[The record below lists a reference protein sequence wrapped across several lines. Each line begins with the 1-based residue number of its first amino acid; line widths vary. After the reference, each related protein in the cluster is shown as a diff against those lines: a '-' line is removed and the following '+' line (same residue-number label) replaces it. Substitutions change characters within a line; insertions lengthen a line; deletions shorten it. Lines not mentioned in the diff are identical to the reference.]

1 MPRRRQLPLD
11 PQKSAAIAGLRYGG
25 HECAGITRQKRGKG
39 FVYLDDG
46 KPVRDPETLARIR
59 SLVLPPAWAQVWICR
74 DPLGHLQAVGYDAR
88 GRRQYRYHPTYRQI
102 RNLTKF
108 ERMPNV
114 VAAIATA
121 RMKAHEHLA
130 LTGMPREK
138 MLAALI
144 RLLDVT
150 GMRIGNEESAAENH
164 TYGLTTL
171 RNQHVEVEGATL
183 RFHFTGKSGVKQEME
198 ITDRRLARIVR
209 QCHDLPGQQLFQ
221 YVDETG
227 NPRSVSSSD
236 VNDYLRDA
244 AGEALTA
251 RDFRTWAGTVEC
263 AVALRDI
270 GESSCETD
278 AKKNVAAA
286 IKTAAAKLGNRVATC
301 RAYYVHPAVPD
312 AYMEG
317 TLLQTMAKAE
327 EAAAEG
333 LSPKELSEDERAVL
347 AVVRR
352 YRPVPAELAPVRRSS
367 AETTA
372 PPGIRDAA

>member
-1 MPRRRQLPLD
+1 MPRYEMPRRRQLPLD
-11 PQKSAAIAGLRYGG
+11 PEKSAAIAGLRYGG
-25 HECAGITRQKRGKG
+25 HECAGITRRKRGKG

-46 KPVRDPETLARIR
+46 KPIRDPETLARIR
-59 SLVLPPAWAQVWICR
+59 SLVLPPAWTNVWICR

-108 ERMPNV
+108 ERMPEV
-114 VAAIATA
+114 VTAIAAA
-121 RMKAHEHLA
+121 RAKVHDHLA
-130 LTGMPREK
+130 LPGMPREK
-138 MLAALI
+138 VLATLI

-183 RFHFTGKSGVKQEME
+183 RFHFTGKSGVKHEMK

-209 QCHDLPGQQLFQ
+209 QCHDLPGQNLFQ

-227 NPRSVSSSD
+227 NPRNVSSSD
-236 VNDYLRDA
+236 VNDYLRNA
-244 AGEALTA
+244 TGEALTA

-263 AVALRDI
+263 AIALREL
-270 GESSCETD
+270 GESASETE
-278 AKKNVAAA
+278 AKKNVVAA

-312 AYMEG
+312 TYMEG
-317 TLLQTMAKAE
+317 TLLKIMANA
-327 EAAAEG
+327 EAAVTA
-333 LSPKELSEDERAVL
+333 ELSADECAVL

-352 YRPVPAELAPVRRSS
+352 YRPSAAEPAQARQSS
-367 AETTA
+367 GEKTA

>member
-11 PQKSAAIAGLRYGG
+11 PEKSAAVAGLRYGG
-25 HECAGITRQKRGKG
+25 HECAGITRQKRGKV
-39 FVYLDDG
+39 FAYLDDG
-46 KPVRDPETLARIR
+46 KPVRDRETLARIR
-59 SLVLPPAWAQVWICR
+59 SLVLPPAWTKVWICR
-74 DPLGHLQAVGYDAR
+74 DPLGHLQAIGYDAR
-88 GRRQYRYHPTYRQI
+88 GRRQYRYHPAYRQI

-108 ERMPNV
+108 ERMPDV
-114 VAAIATA
+114 VAAIAGA
-121 RMKAHEHLA
+121 RGTVRDHLA
-130 LTGMPREK
+130 LPGMPREK
-138 MLAALI
+138 VLAALI
-144 RLLDVT
+144 HLLDVT
-150 GMRIGNEESAAENH
+150 GMRVGNEESAAENH

-171 RNQHVEVEGATL
+171 RNQHVDVEGATL
-183 RFHFTGKSGVKQEME
+183 RFHFTGKSGVKHEMK

-236 VNDYLRDA
+236 VNEYLRNA
-244 AGEALTA
+244 TGEALTA

-270 GESSCETD
+270 GESSSETE
-278 AKKNVAAA
+278 AKKNVVSA
-286 IKTAAAKLGNRVATC
+286 IRTAAAKLGNRVATC

-327 EAAAEG
+327 KAAAEG
-333 LSPKELSEDERAVL
+333 LNAHECAVL
-347 AVVRR
+347 AVVRH
-352 YRPVPAELAPVRRSS
+352 YRPAPAELAPARQSS
-367 AETTA
+367 AEKTK
-372 PPGIRDAA
+372 PPRIRDAA

>member
-11 PQKSAAIAGLRYGG
+11 PEKSAAIAGLRYGG
-25 HECAGITRQKRGKG
+25 HECAGITRRKRGKG
-39 FVYLDDG
+39 FVYLNDG
-46 KPVRDPETLARIR
+46 KPVRDPETLTRIR
-59 SLVLPPAWAQVWICR
+59 SLVLPPAWRDVWICC
-74 DPLGHLQAVGYDAR
+74 DPLGHLQAIGYDAR
-88 GRRQYRYHPTYRQI
+88 GRRQYRYHPAYRQI

-108 ERMPNV
+108 ERMPDV
-114 VAAIATA
+114 VAAIALA
-121 RMKAHEHLA
+121 RAKVQEHLA
-130 LTGMPREK
+130 LPGMPLEK
-138 MLAALI
+138 VLATLI

-150 GMRIGNEESAAENH
+150 GMRVGNEESAAENH

-183 RFHFTGKSGVKQEME
+183 RFHFTGKSGVKHEMK

-227 NPRSVSSSD
+227 NPHSVSSSD
-236 VNDYLRDA
+236 VNEYLRNA
-244 AGEALTA
+244 TGEALTA

-263 AVALRDI
+263 AIALRDI
-270 GESSCETD
+270 GESLSATD
-278 AKKNVAAA
+278 AKKNVVAA
-286 IKTAAAKLGNRVATC
+286 IKTAAEKLGNRVATC

-317 TLLQTMAKAE
+317 TLLQTMAKAAE
-327 EAAAEG
+327 ESGES
-333 LSPKELSEDERAVL
+333 LSADECAVL

-352 YRPVPAELAPVRRSS
+352 FRPTPSS
-367 AETTA
+367 AEKTV